1 MHAVVKTENG
11 KFRVLQVG
19 LRNILTPVEG
29 TVLVPVEDP
38 RDIRPVVVVEDGVVT
53 ETYPGIGRPVVV
65 DLDESPD
72 TAYYAVG
79 VDEAEIVDTTRSLRK
94 ALEIARKALKTA
106 TWKVDLELQD
116 AHRDILAIYTLY
128 ERRLP

>member
-1 MHAVVKTENG
+1 MHAVVKTERG
-11 KFRVLQVG
+11 RPRVLQVG
-19 LRNILTPVEG
+19 LRNILNPVEG
-29 TVLVPVEDP
+29 AVLVPVEDP
-38 RDIRPVVVVEDGVVT
+38 RDIRPLVVVKNGVVT
-53 ETYPGIGRPVVV
+53 ETYPGIGHPVVV
-65 DLDESPD
+65 DLDEGPD

-94 ALEIARKALKTA
+94 ALEIARKTLKTA

-128 ERRLP
+128 ERRLS

>member
-19 LRNILTPVEG
+19 LRNILTSVEG

-65 DLDESPD
+65 DLDENPD
-72 TAYYAVG
+72 TAYYAIG

-116 AHRDILAIYTLY
+116 SSRDILAIYTLY
-128 ERRLP
+128 ERRTP

>member
-1 MHAVVKTENG
+1 MHAVVKTEKG
-11 KFRVLQVG
+11 RPRVLQVG
-19 LRNILTPVEG
+19 LRNILNP
-29 TVLVPVEDP
+29 
-38 RDIRPVVVVEDGVVT
+38 
-53 ETYPGIGRPVVV
+53 
-65 DLDESPD
+65 
-72 TAYYAVG
+72 
-79 VDEAEIVDTTRSLRK
+79 TRSLRK

>member
-1 MHAVVKTENG
+1 MHAVVKTERG
-11 KFRVLQVG
+11 KPRVLQVE
-19 LRNILTPVEG
+19 LRNILNPVEG
-29 TVLVPVEDP
+29 AVLVPVEDP
-38 RDIRPVVVVEDGVVT
+38 RDIRPLVVVKNGVVT

-65 DLDESPD
+65 DLDEGPD

-116 AHRDILAIYTLY
+116 SSRDILAIYTLY
-128 ERRLP
+128 ERRTP